1 MIVGLTGKKGAGKD
15 MVGSYLVEQH
25 GFVRVSFAAP
35 LKESVAALFDIPV
48 EQLETWKNDPHA
60 IVSIGIAVEEGW
72 MVGGRTMTVRQ
83 FLQRYGTEAH
93 RECFGDGFWIDLAA
107 AEIRHKAFQQNLNV
121 VVTDVRF
128 DNEAELIRTLGGQVV
143 RIWRPEAEHSDDSHA
158 SEQLPQADYA
168 IVNNRSPEFAFHQAR
183 RYIIDGVPI
192 GYTELDPWAGVCG
205 FHNIEEQS

>member
-15 MVGSYLVEQH
+15 MIGSYLIEQH
-25 GFVRVSFAAP
+25 GFVRVSFADA

-93 RECFGDGFWIDLAA
+93 REVFGDGFWLDVARQRI
-107 AEIRHKAFQQNLNV
+107 AELHAQGHQRLVF
-121 VVTDVRF
+121 TDVRF

-143 RIWRPEAEHSDDSHA
+143 RIWRPEAEVSDDSHA

-168 IVNNRSPEFAFHQAR
+168 IVNDRSPEYAFHQAR

-192 GYTELDPWAGVCG
+192 GYTESDPWAGVCG
-205 FHNIEEQS
+205 SHNIEEQS